1 MANETEKTAK
11 VKQSSAMKRNRN
23 ARKANLR
30 NRARV
35 SELKTI
41 EKSLRAAVAAG
52 DAAAAAE
59 SAKKLSG
66 ALDRAAKVGTI
77 HPNRAS
83 NKKSQ
88 ADKLVNSLAK

>member
-1 MANETEKTAK
+1 MANDTEKTAK

-30 NRARV
+30 NRARL
-35 SELKTI
+35 SEIKTI

-52 DAAAAAE
+52 DAAAAE
-59 SAKKLSG
+59 IAKKFAG
-66 ALDRAAKVGTI
+66 ALDRAAKIGTI

-88 ADKLVNSLAK
+88 ADKLINSLAK